1 MDDSRKSVTAGARG
15 EFTMIS
21 AQRPAPHLTHRP
33 CNESRPRF
41 PALARAALGC
51 VLALAVLAT
60 PALAQAPAAVSD
72 VVVVPV
78 PRSSNSL
85 TVSWSAP
92 DNAGKPA
99 ITGYDVRYRETDTFN
114 WATVRQDAPSTSVI
128 IASLRSNAFYD
139 VQVRALN
146 TDGSGPW
153 SSTAVGTTSPPR
165 TVYANHPLIPDD
177 LGVGDSF
184 RLLFVTADTKA
195 ATSTSNLVYSN
206 FINAPA
212 NHIVEPGN
220 LVYEWGVVTI
230 AQTAVLSLPGADA
243 RLRTD
248 TTWTA
253 TDRGVPIYWLNGA
266 RVADDYADF
275 YDGSWENEDKP
286 RNGLGN
292 PRPLAGTA
300 PWTGTD
306 HDGTELFDGGA
317 SRAMG
322 QATVGVGGLGST
334 ANNAGP
340 LNGGAAFSSSEQRPL
355 YGLWQVMVVDA
366 NRRLLRNHFRPH
378 DGDDDTRAAVRAQL
392 FTTGPQSLGYAI
404 GHILIDRAL
413 DVDEEFLGEVAL
425 YTTDANGKPD
435 LVDGHHATLILKR
448 TYDYYWELSAPDG
461 MVLEPTTTYAL
472 VFLGDG
478 GTYPKMWTKDADAE
492 DAPDEGWSLADAL
505 LYRSGT
511 SWVEDPAGRSLR
523 IEIVGPR
530 RVDLDP
536 VVSIRNRSIREDI
549 GTAVLTV
556 TLSWPSRVS
565 VSVPWSTSELDAVSP
580 DDYTDGRGVLT
591 FAPGATEATI
601 SIPIADDA
609 VPEDVESFAVT
620 LGPGEGYRSNPS
632 SNVAFA
638 KILDNDGD
646 ELVPS
651 RATVNG
657 TTLVLTYNEILDSAS
672 TPYPSHFYVTADDNR
687 VEVDQV
693 SVGGSMVT
701 LTLATAVEAGQ
712 TVTLDYV
719 SGVGQNQI
727 QDGEGNAA
735 MSFTDWLVTN
745 ITGGGTEPPVDGG
758 GGTEPPVDG
767 GWDSPS
773 RGWWWWQRGR
783 WWWRRRWRRS
793 KRHGSGRAGEPAG
806 RRWRRAG
813 NALLGDSGERRGL
826 GDHGLRIPD

>member
-1 MDDSRKSVTAGARG
+1 MDDSRKSVAAGARG

-33 CNESRPRF
+33 CNESRRRF

-78 PRSSNSL
+78 PRSPNSL

-99 ITGYDVRYRETDTFN
+99 ITGYDVRYREIDTSN

-128 IASLRSNAFYD
+128 ITGLRSNAFYD

-153 SSTAVGTTSPPR
+153 SSTAVGATSPDPE

-212 NHIVEPGN
+212 AHIVEPGN
-220 LVYEWGVVTI
+220 LVYEWGVVNI
-230 AQTAVLSLPGADA
+230 AQTSLVSLPGADA

-413 DVDEEFLGEVAL
+413 DVDEEFLGEVAI

-448 TYDYYWELSAPDG
+448 TYDYYWELAAPDG

-609 VPEDVESFAVT
+609 VQEDVESFAVT
-620 LGPGEGYRSNPS
+620 LGPGEGYRANPS

-657 TTLVLTYNEILDSAS
+657 TTLILTYVEVLDSAS
-672 TPYPSHFYVTADDNR
+672 TPGPSHFYVTADDNR
-687 VEVDQV
+687 VDVDQV

-701 LTLATAVEAGQ
+701 LTLATAVQAGQ

-745 ITGGGTEPPVDGG
+745 ITGGTEPPVDGG
-758 GGTEPPVDG
+758 GGGTEP
-767 GWDSPS
+767 S
-773 RGWWWWQRGR
+773 R
-783 WWWRRRWRRS
+783 
-793 KRHGSGRAGEPAG
+793 
-806 RRWRRAG
+806 
-813 NALLGDSGERRGL
+813 
-826 GDHGLRIPD
+826 

>member
-1 MDDSRKSVTAGARG
+1 MVDDSNNSVTAGARG

-21 AQRPAPHLTHRP
+21 AQRPAPHLTRRP

-41 PALARAALGC
+41 PALARTALSC

-99 ITGYDVRYRETDTFN
+99 ITGYDVRYRETDTVN
-114 WATVRQDAPSTSVI
+114 WTTVRHNAASTSVI
-128 IASLRSNAFYD
+128 IASLRSNTFYD
-139 VQVRALN
+139 IQVRALN

-153 SSTAVGTTSPPR
+153 SSIADVSTSPPSER
-165 TVYANHPLIPDD
+165 VYANHPLIPDD

-195 ATSTSNLVYSN
+195 ATSTSNAVYSD
-206 FINAPA
+206 FITAPTP
-212 NHIVEPGN
+212 HIVEPGN
-220 LVYEWGVVTI
+220 LANVWGLVRI

-286 RNGLGN
+286 RDGLGN
-292 PRPLAGTA
+292 PRSLAGTA

-317 SRAMG
+317 SRAVG
-322 QATVGVGGLGST
+322 QSTVGVGGLGSS
-334 ANNAGP
+334 AVGAGP
-340 LNGGAAFSSSEQRPL
+340 LNGAAAFASSEQRPL

-366 NRRLLRNHFRPH
+366 NRRLLRNHSGPSA
-378 DGDDDTRAAVRAQL
+378 GNDDTRAAVRAQL
-392 FTTGPQSLGYAI
+392 FTTGPESLGYAI
-404 GHILIDRAL
+404 GHILIDRAY
-413 DVDEEFLGEVAL
+413 DVEDEFLGPVAL

-448 TYDYYWELSAPDG
+448 TEGFHWELSAPDG
-461 MVLEPTTTYAL
+461 MVLEPTTTYAM

-478 GTYPKMWTKDADAE
+478 GTYPKMWTKDADIE
-492 DAPDEGWSLADAL
+492 DGPDEGWSLADAL

-511 SWVEDPAGRSLR
+511 SWVEDPAGRSSR

-609 VPEDVESFAVT
+609 VPEEVESFAVT
-620 LGPGEGYRSNPS
+620 LGPGEGYRANPS

-657 TTLVLTYNEILDSAS
+657 TTLLLTYNEILDSAS
-672 TPYPSHFYVTADDNR
+672 TPSPSHFYVTADDNR
-687 VEVDQV
+687 VDVDQV
-693 SVGGSMVT
+693 SVVGSMVT

-712 TVTLDYV
+712 TVLLDYV
-719 SGVGQNQI
+719 SGSGQNQI

-745 ITGGGTEPPVDGG
+745 ITGGTDPPDDGG
-758 GGTEPPVDG
+758 GGTEPPDDG
-767 GWDSPS
+767 
-773 RGWWWWQRGR
+773 R
-783 WWWRRRWRRS
+783 WRRR
-793 KRHGSGRAGEPAG
+793 
-806 RRWRRAG
+806 RRWHRPPPVVALQAPRFRARRRTCRQTV
-813 NALLGDSGERRGL
+813 ETRR
-826 GDHGLRIPD
+826 